1 MRPNSSAAPSATP
14 PPNIFTENNGKG
26 LAKRTF
32 KDRMTIGSGADQ
44 IDLYYFGAGHTNG
57 DAIVVFR
64 ALRTA
69 HLGDLFARKGV
80 PLVDGANGGTLL
92 HYFET
97 VNKVYSGVQNVD
109 TVITGH
115 SDTTMTWA
123 DVKDFANFTEDFLH
137 SAEAALKA
145 GKTPEQAAAEWKLPD
160 KYKDKGF
167 SGEVAATLGGLPGRY
182 KVLAEEIKKK

>member
-1 MRPNSSAAPSATP
+1 M
-14 PPNIFTENNGKG
+14 
-26 LAKRTF
+26 AKRTF
-32 KDRMTIGSGADQ
+32 KDRMTLGTGADQ
-44 IDLYYFGAGHTNG
+44 IDLYYFGPAHTNG

-80 PLVDGANGGTLL
+80 PLVDAANGGTLL

-97 VNKVYSGVQNVD
+97 VNKVYNGVQNVD

-115 SDTTMTWA
+115 SDTTMTWP
-123 DVKDFANFTEDFLH
+123 DVKDFASFTEDFML
-137 SAEAALKA
+137 SAQAALKA

-167 SGEVAATLGGLPGRY
+167 TGEVSATLGGLPGRY
-182 KVLAEEIKKK
+182 KVLADEIKK